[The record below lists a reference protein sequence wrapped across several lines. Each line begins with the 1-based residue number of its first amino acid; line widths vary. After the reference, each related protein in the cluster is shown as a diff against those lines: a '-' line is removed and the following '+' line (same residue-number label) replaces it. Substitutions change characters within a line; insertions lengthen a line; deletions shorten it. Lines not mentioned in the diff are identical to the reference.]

1 MDGIIVLIV
10 VWVISKIAKSVK
22 KSNKTAKEG
31 VSPAQAISLA
41 EARETARKARV
52 YREQSGPQPA
62 KTEAPA
68 PKPAAKPVPARPT
81 VVSPAGAQ
89 DVPAPDI
96 TWLLDEDD
104 CGGVTPEHG
113 HAEGASHVDDTG
125 CVGGSMAHDTHE
137 GRNMASMHGSLLHA
151 KTEGPGNLAAKA
163 ALQEEHVQ
171 SSAEKARFSA
181 KEMRRAIV
189 TSEILREPVALR
201 GRTARR

>member
-1 MDGIIVLIV
+1 MDGITVLIIIWV
-10 VWVISKIAKSVK
+10 VSRIVKSAKGGK
-22 KSNKTAKEG
+22 KATKKG

-96 TWLLDEDD
+96 TWLLEEDCD
-104 CGGVTPEHG
+104 GVTPEHG
-113 HAEGASHVDDTG
+113 HAEGASHADDTG

-151 KTEGPGNLAAKA
+151 KAEGPGNLAAKSA
-163 ALQEEHVQ
+163 PQIEPVQ

-189 TSEILREPVALR
+189 TSEILREPIALR